1 MRGSTN
7 IHGKII
13 DYLMPF
19 APAKI
24 GIFGSFARNEQNS
37 ESDLDILINLNSDI
51 SLMDLV
57 RMERELSKILRTK
70 VDLVTEASIKNPLL
84 KKYIEKDLEIIF
96 SDQE

>member
-1 MRGSTN
+1 
-7 IHGKII
+7 
-13 DYLMPF
+13 MPF
-19 APAKI
+19 APVKI
-24 GIFGSFARNEQNS
+24 GIFGSFAINEQNS

-57 RMERELSKILRTK
+57 RMERELSKILGTK

-96 SDQE
+96 SDQN